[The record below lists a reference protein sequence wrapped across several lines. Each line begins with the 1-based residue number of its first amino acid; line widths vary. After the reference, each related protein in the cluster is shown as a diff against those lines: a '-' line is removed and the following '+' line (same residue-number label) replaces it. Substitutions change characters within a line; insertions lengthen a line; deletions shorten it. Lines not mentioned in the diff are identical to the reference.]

1 MIMSSNVHQASDLKQ
16 MQSLPLEAKIRMS
29 QQRMKIWHE
38 SWVRFEIYDK
48 TTGKTRFVTYDAR
61 KGEPPLKDTEYI
73 ETEFDGQVY
82 ISFSDG
88 KDSTVLADLYARLCK
103 EYGWTLYLLF
113 VNTGLEYPEIQK
125 FVKEYAEWLRNT
137 YEIEVV
143 LDIVRPEMRFDEVIK
158 KYGYPAVSKEVAQ
171 CVEQAK
177 RNAKTGK
184 YTYRIKRLNNEL
196 LDKEGKPSRYN
207 IPQWRFLLDADFDI
221 SHQCCNVMKKK
232 PAKAY
237 EKETGRKAIIGTLAQ
252 ESRLRQQKW
261 IQNGC
266 NAFEGKRPTSQPLSF
281 WTEQDILHY
290 IKKYMQ
296 KDFDK
301 AWDAAKNAHG
311 YERRKARKFIKSMNY
326 RRYAYCSVY
335 GDIQIKSESE
345 LEGQMNLIDYLD
357 CYEPEDLLETTGCDR
372 TGCIFCMFGCHLE
385 KEPNRFQRLKE
396 THPRQYQYCIGG
408 GEYVYKVFRRHLDG
422 KWSEFDMSW
431 EYDDGTPM
439 TKREI
444 ESFAQIHSVGFG
456 GSKEEDMT
464 LKVEKQWQPSKE
476 GLGLGK
482 VLDYIGVKYD

>member
-1 MIMSSNVHQASDLKQ
+1 MSSNVHQASDLKQ
-16 MQSLPLEAKIRMS
+16 MQSLPLEAKIRMT
-29 QQRMKIWHE
+29 QQRIKVWYE

-48 TTGKTRFVTYDAR
+48 ATGKTRFATIDTRDRDA
-61 KGEPPLKDTEYI
+61 EPPMKETEYI
-73 ETEFDGQVY
+73 QSAVDGQVY
-82 ISFSDG
+82 VSFSGG
-88 KDSTVLADLYARLCK
+88 KDSTVLKHIVDSMYDDVPS
-103 EYGWTLYLLF
+103 LF

-125 FVKEYAEWLRNT
+125 FAMSQKN
-137 YEIEVV
+137 VV
-143 LDIVRPEMRFDEVIK
+143 TVRPEMRFDEVIK

-177 RNAKTGK
+177 KNAQTGK
-184 YTYRIKRLNNEL
+184 YTYRIKRLNGEL

-237 EKETGRKAIIGTLAQ
+237 EKETGRKAFIGTLAS
-252 ESRLRQQKW
+252 ESQLRYQKW

-290 IKKYMQ
+290 LKKY
-296 KDFDK
+296 DVP
-301 AWDAAKNAHG
+301 
-311 YERRKARKFIKSMNY
+311 
-326 RRYAYCSVY
+326 YCSVY
-335 GDIQIKSESE
+335 GDIQIRSESE
-345 LEGQMNLIDYLD
+345 HEGQMNLIDYLE

-408 GEYVYKVFRRHLDG
+408 GEYVYKVFHRHLDG

-439 TKREI
+439 SKQEI
-444 ESFAQIHSVGFG
+444 EAFAKLHSVGFG
-456 GSKEEDMT
+456 GGKEEDMT
-464 LKVEKQWQPSKE
+464 LKVEKCWQPSKE